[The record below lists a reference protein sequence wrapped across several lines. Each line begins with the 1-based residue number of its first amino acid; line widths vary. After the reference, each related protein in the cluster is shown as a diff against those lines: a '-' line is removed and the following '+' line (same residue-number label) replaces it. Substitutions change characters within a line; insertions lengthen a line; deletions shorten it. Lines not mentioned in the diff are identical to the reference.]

1 MVNLPDTWARKG
13 TVNSKTVDNILAGT
27 GPVKKFEMVE
37 LWS

>member
-1 MVNLPDTWARKG
+1 MVNLPDTWARKRP
-13 TVNSKTVDNILAGT
+13 VNSKTEDNILAGI